1 MTRTARRSGVNM
13 FPPALREKRECLMK
27 RPSELLAPGAESRR
41 FSGEEEEQKRLFYER
56 MSPRRRRFVDRIGFA
71 NWDPFEAPKEPMDIR
86 TDMSRRTAQELVRE
100 FLQSVSLDMRGG
112 EYARGATDCA
122 LGIVARQ
129 EKYLGVLDF
138 CVWYHELLQ
147 EELAGK

>member
-1 MTRTARRSGVNM
+1 
-13 FPPALREKRECLMK
+13 MK
-27 RPSELLAPGAESRR
+27 KPSEFLAPGTASRR

-56 MSPRRRRFVDRIGFA
+56 MSPRRRRFVDRIGFE

-86 TDMSRRTAQELVRE
+86 TDISSRTAQELVRE
-100 FLQSVSLDMRGG
+100 FMRSVSLDMRGG

-122 LGIVARQ
+122 LGIIARQ

-147 EELAGK
+147 KELSEK

>member
-1 MTRTARRSGVNM
+1 MT
-13 FPPALREKRECLMK
+13 K
-27 RPSELLAPGAESRR
+27 PSELLTRGAGTRA
-41 FSGEEEEQKRLFYER
+41 FSPEEQDQKRMFYER
-56 MSPRRRRFVDRIGFA
+56 MSPRRRRFVDRIGFDE
-71 NWDPFEAPKEPMDIR
+71 WDPFEAPKEPMDIR
-86 TDMSRRTAQELVRE
+86 KDVSQRTAQELVRE

-138 CVWYHELLQ
+138 CIWYHELLQ
-147 EELAGK
+147 KELAGK

>member
-1 MTRTARRSGVNM
+1 MKKPSDLLTR
-13 FPPALREKRECLMK
+13 
-27 RPSELLAPGAESRR
+27 RPESRQ
-41 FSGEEEEQKRLFYER
+41 FSGEEEEHKRMFYER
-56 MSPRRRRFVDRIGFA
+56 LSPRRRRFVDRIGFE

-86 TDMSRRTAQELVRE
+86 KDVSQRTAQDLVRE
-100 FLQSVSLDMRGG
+100 FMQSVSLDMRGG

-129 EKYLGVLDF
+129 EKYLGALDF

-147 EELAGK
+147 KELAGK

>member
-1 MTRTARRSGVNM
+1 MT
-13 FPPALREKRECLMK
+13 K
-27 RPSELLAPGAESRR
+27 PSELLTRRPGTRE
-41 FSGEEEEQKRLFYER
+41 FSTEEQEQKRMFYER
-56 MSPRRRRFVDRIGFA
+56 MSPRRRRFVDRIGFDE
-71 NWDPFEAPKEPMDIR
+71 WDPFEAPKEPMDIR
-86 TDMSRRTAQELVRE
+86 KDVSQRTAQDLVRE

-138 CVWYHELLQ
+138 CIWYHELLQ
-147 EELAGK
+147 KELAGK